1 MNTRKNK
8 IIVSALTLG
17 LLTPMVSASAF
28 AEENN
33 STISAPSINNVTQ
46 VEQPIMK
53 VLKDDSNEKIVES
66 KDNNLVSISTYD
78 KKSKILRISTKK
90 LIDSSVTTETINL
103 QNANK
108 SFVNKSQRANWEMEV
123 LDHASSLDG
132 RWEYTYYKGDVWLIR
147 IPSVNYAKNP
157 QQNSENKADLNGFR
171 TAVNNLMTNEVTFLS
186 KFTGEA
192 ALGCLA
198 LLTTP
203 TPWTVVSGAAAAIG
217 LAAWAVPDFYKVF
230 VEVGNANYYFHQ
242 VKTN

>member
-1 MNTRKNK
+1 MNTRKHK

-17 LLTPMVSASAF
+17 LLTSMVPASAF

-33 STISAPSINNVTQ
+33 STISAPPINNVAQ
-46 VEQPIMK
+46 VEQPA
-53 VLKDDSNEKIVES
+53 LKILKEDNSEKIVES
-66 KDNNLVSISTYD
+66 KDKNIVVTSTYN
-78 KKSKILRISTKK
+78 KKSKVLNITTKK
-90 LIDSSVTTETINL
+90 IIDNSVTTETINL

-108 SFVNKSQRANWEMEV
+108 SFVNKSQRANWEMQV

-171 TAVNNLMTNEVTFLS
+171 TAVNNLMTNEVTFLA
-186 KFTGEA
+186 KIGGEVG
-192 ALGCLA
+192 LGCLA

-203 TPWTVVSGAAAAIG
+203 TPWTAAAGAATAIG
-217 LAAWAVPDFYKVF
+217 LAVWAVPDFYKVF